1 MISLILIWLLRVYLL
16 VLLGRVL
23 LSWVPLLA
31 PQWTPRGPVL
41 VLVEGIYFVTDP
53 PIRLLQRHIKP
64 VRLGGVSLDLAV
76 LVLFLAVQGLIW
88 LVVLLPV

>member
-1 MISLILIWLLRVYLL
+1 MISLILIWLLRVYLF

-23 LSWVPLLA
+23 LSWVPLMA

-53 PIRLLQRHIKP
+53 PIRLLRRHIKP